1 MSIKNQV
8 KSSGIVG
15 LRLYHILV
23 TVKLFFNRWIFT
35 DKQVIKRLFK
45 KSFGRELDL
54 DNPITLNEKMQWLK
68 LNDHKPIYSTLA
80 DKFAVRKWVADRFGE
95 EYLVPLLF
103 ETTNYKDIRIE
114 NIPDEHC
121 IVKANHDNA
130 HYKIIRDKTK
140 IDYKELRENCRFW
153 LSLNYYRE
161 IKEWQYKNIK
171 PRRILIEKL
180 LETKDGKIPNDY
192 KLHFING
199 KLEFVY
205 VSFDREGVNDRC
217 IYDADWQRLPFIW
230 IPANTYREGMNKS
243 DVPCPA
249 SFAKMKEFGAEIAK
263 DFKYVRV
270 DFYDVDGKLFFGEIT
285 LHHGSGL
292 DHFYPQEYD
301 EFYGKKLVLD

>member
-180 LETKDGKIPNDY
+180 LETNDGKIPNDY